1 MNDQVKKW
9 QARAREEAQKHS
21 RHELKKAV
29 QNTTPTDEEA
39 RALYELYAEHESDIR
54 EWCKNALAK
63 AQGEDAPPVGLEDV
77 MAEAY
82 ILTQRSLVRFEPEE
96 AGLRTY
102 LQHDLRG
109 RIRDYLSSMSEE
121 RRERS
126 ETKQESRSA
135 IAPGFDLAAVYSGLV
150 DEGKVPAEAADLY
163 NRLHPDDQ

>member
-1 MNDQVKKW
+1 MNELIESW
-9 QARAREEAQKHS
+9 QARAREEAKKHS

-39 RALYELYAEHESDIR
+39 RALYDLYAENKDDIVQ
-54 EWCKNALAK
+54 WCENALAK
-63 AQGEDAPPVGLEDV
+63 AQGEDAPPIRLEDV
-77 MAEAY
+77 VSEAY
-82 ILTQRSLVRFEPEE
+82 VLFQRSLVRFETQE

-102 LQHDLRG
+102 LQHNLRG

-126 ETKQESRSA
+126 ETKQENRSA

-163 NRLHPDDQ
+163 NRLHPDHE